1 MLDKLLSLEKNKYY
15 GLDANIKSVESQ
27 EQLLHSI
34 MFYYNDKLIFIGFE
48 YAPFNF
54 ETIDTISSFTK
65 GELNDLSGYKIVEVS
80 EYAALNCFQFFMI
93 TEIVNGPIYL
103 DKSIS
108 KEFFVNSLKYLIN
121 EFSSMLDE
129 KEKESFEL
137 AMSNVQIV
145 NNESE
150 SVC

>member
-15 GLDANIKSVESQ
+15 GLDANIESIEGH

-34 MFYYNDKLIFIGFE
+34 MFYHNDKLIFIGFE

-65 GELNDLSGYKIVEVS
+65 GEFNDLSGYKVVEVS
-80 EYAALNCFQFFMI
+80 EHEALDCFKFFMN

-108 KEFFVNSLKYLIN
+108 KEFFVNSLQHLIN
-121 EFSSMLDE
+121 EFSSMMDE
-129 KEKESFEL
+129 KERESFEL
-137 AMSNVQIV
+137 AMRNVQIA
-145 NNESE
+145 NNEFE